1 VSGVQIPAPPPVKC
15 STNIDLFVFRII
27 FYQVAMGLQFF
38 DRKQLGILGDS
49 LDIAED
55 ATCNYYKLS
64 LSQWKRHRFDIK
76 TLSGLFGEDI
86 KDNVFALLK
95 RYEKDDKAEADSFYK
110 RRDFY
115 IICMQDHQ
123 ILRALRRDKDLKLLP
138 LLSYVLTHELV
149 HIVRFCNFHV
159 SFDTREEH
167 NRLRE
172 EKIVHQKTYEI
183 LQKLSLPNMDYILGS
198 YMPNR
203 LANNLDIS
211 YV

>member
-1 VSGVQIPAPPPVKC
+1 
-15 STNIDLFVFRII
+15 
-27 FYQVAMGLQFF
+27 MGLQFF
-38 DRKQLGILGDS
+38 NRKQLAILGDS

-55 ATCNYYKLS
+55 ATSNYYKLS

-76 TLSGLFGEDI
+76 TLSSLFGEDI

-95 RYEKDDKAEADSFYK
+95 RYEKDDKAEIDSLYK

-115 IICMQDHQ
+115 IICLQDHQ

-138 LLSYVLTHELV
+138 LLSYILTHELV
-149 HIVRFCNFHV
+149 HIVRFRNFNVRFHTQEECNR
-159 SFDTREEH
+159 T
-167 NRLRE
+167 RE

-183 LQKLSLPNMDYILGS
+183 LKKISLPNMEYILGS

-203 LANNLDIS
+203 LASDFDIS